1 MLIYTVMSGI
11 NTRNGAEGYSK
22 KSSYFEKLWYAL
34 ALASLLHISA
44 PTQAQTNVPTNTNS
58 TEQVDGSVDKYNWI
72 YIPTVYKSKL
82 EKFISDNNVFKVKW
96 ALMFTADF
104 VLWEMEND
112 RWIGKENQLLFVW
125 HSIYKQVTG
134 EDLYNWEDW
143 DAKTAEN
150 FGNKVVGAR
159 MRACWQK
166 YKNWIVKYMNE
177 VSADA
182 QQRSADAQQ
191 RSADAQQRSADAQQ
205 RSADAQQRSADADK
219 QIAETTQEAEQAL
232 NKGFDMVV
240 DFYKSCKTSTDF
252 ENFKSFKAD
261 VEKLISLS
269 KRFDFDYR
277 AIILKKLWGDE
288 NKLQD
293 FFEKLGIKEGDMIA
307 SNKWTYDIINHYNPV
322 NTSPEVAEQWYEQ
335 REINEVRE
343 RFKNRIALIL
353 ANEIADNLSK
363 LSNDN
368 VA

>member
-11 NTRNGAEGYSK
+11 NTRNGAESDSK

-44 PTQAQTNVPTNTNS
+44 PTQAQTNIPTNTNN

-72 YIPTVYKSKL
+72 YIPAVYKSKL

-134 EDLYNWEDW
+134 EDLYDGEDW
-143 DAKTAEN
+143 DVKTAEN

-166 YKNWIVKYMNE
+166 YKNWIIKYMDE
-177 VSADA
+177 VSAEVN
-182 QQRSADAQQ
+182 QQTAEVNQQ
-191 RSADAQQRSADAQQ
+191 TAEVKQQTAEVKQQ
-205 RSADAQQRSADADK
+205 AAEYREKTIKSLNESLNLFKEFYNSYK
-219 QIAETTQEAEQAL
+219 QHPNDEQLEKFRKNAEELVPLWNKYGIDYKKVLTPEMLKFYGIAEP
-232 NKGFDMVV
+232 D
-240 DFYKSCKTSTDF
+240 
-252 ENFKSFKAD
+252 
-261 VEKLISLS
+261 
-269 KRFDFDYR
+269 
-277 AIILKKLWGDE
+277 
-288 NKLQD
+288 
-293 FFEKLGIKEGDMIA
+293 IA
-307 SNKWTYDIINHYNPV
+307 SNRWTYDIINHYNPV